1 MFNVAYAD
9 KNKIQNGIA
18 QGVIPN
24 ESLIITNNDANAA
37 ELSYYHEKGNLKSI
51 VRKTQFES
59 ENEALLWINKY
70 DYAGINISIFDAKNN
85 RWNSYIVGTDNR
97 MNKIINDDNAADSV
111 TEALDG
117 IFIDGGSATIT

>member
-9 KNKIQNGIA
+9 KNKIQNSIM

-37 ELSYYHEKGNLKSI
+37 ELSYYDEKGNLKSI

-70 DYAGINISIFDAKNN
+70 NYAGINISVFDAKNN
-85 RWNSYIVGTDNR
+85 RWNSYIVVTDNK

>member
-37 ELSYYHEKGNLKSI
+37 ELSYYDEKGNLKSI

-70 DYAGINISIFDAKNN
+70 DYAGINISIFDVKNN
-85 RWNSYIVGTDNR
+85 RWNSYIVGTDNK

>member
-37 ELSYYHEKGNLKSI
+37 ELSYYDEKGNLKSI

-85 RWNSYIVGTDNR
+85 RWNSYIVGTDNK

-117 IFIDGGSATIT
+117 LFIDGGSATIT

>member
-37 ELSYYHEKGNLKSI
+37 ELSYYYEKGNLKSI
-51 VRKTQFES
+51 VRKIQFES

>member
-1 MFNVAYAD
+1 MFNVVYAD
-9 KNKIQNGIA
+9 KNKVQNGIA
-18 QGVIPN
+18 QDVIPN
-24 ESLIITNNDANAA
+24 ESLIITNNDANIA
-37 ELSYYHEKGNLKSI
+37 ELSYYDEKGNLKSI

-59 ENEALLWINKY
+59 ENEALLWVNKY

-85 RWNSYIVGTDNR
+85 RWNSYIVGTDNK

>member
-37 ELSYYHEKGNLKSI
+37 ELSYYDEKGNLKSI

-70 DYAGINISIFDAKNN
+70 NYAGVNIGVFDSKNN
-85 RWNSYIVGTDNR
+85 RWNSYIVGTDNK

>member
-37 ELSYYHEKGNLKSI
+37 ELSYYDEKGNLKSI
-51 VRKTQFES
+51 VRKIQFES

-97 MNKIINDDNAADSV
+97 MNKIINDDN
-111 TEALDG
+111 LG
-117 IFIDGGSATIT
+117 IRLFYDCF

>member
-37 ELSYYHEKGNLKSI
+37 ELSYYDEKGNLKPI

-70 DYAGINISIFDAKNN
+70 NYAGINISIFDAKNN
-85 RWNSYIVGTDNR
+85 RWNSYVVGTDNK
-97 MNKIINDDNAADSV
+97 MNKIINDDNVADSV

>member
-9 KNKIQNGIA
+9 KNKIQNGIV

-37 ELSYYHEKGNLKSI
+37 ELSYYDEKGNLKSI

-85 RWNSYIVGTDNR
+85 RWNSYIIGTDNR

>member
-9 KNKIQNGIA
+9 KNKVQNGIA
-18 QGVIPN
+18 QDVIPN
-24 ESLIITNNDANAA
+24 ESLIITNNDANIA
-37 ELSYYHEKGNLKSI
+37 ELSYYDEKGNLKSI

-59 ENEALLWINKY
+59 ENEALLWVNKY

-85 RWNSYIVGTDNR
+85 RWNSYIVGTDNK

>member
-1 MFNVAYAD
+1 MFNVTYAD

-37 ELSYYHEKGNLKSI
+37 ELSYYDEKGNLKSI

-85 RWNSYIVGTDNR
+85 RWNSYIIGTDNR

>member
-37 ELSYYHEKGNLKSI
+37 ELSYYDEKGNLKSI

-59 ENEALLWINKY
+59 ENEALLWMNKY

-85 RWNSYIVGTDNR
+85 RWNSYIVGTDNK
-97 MNKIINDDNAADSV
+97 MSKIINDDNAADSV

-117 IFIDGGSATIT
+117 IFIDGGSDIIT

>member
-37 ELSYYHEKGNLKSI
+37 ELSYYDEKGNLKSI

-70 DYAGINISIFDAKNN
+70 NYAGVNVSVFDAKNN
-85 RWNSYIVGTDNR
+85 RWNGYIIGTDNK

-117 IFIDGGSATIT
+117 LFIDGGSATIT

>member
-37 ELSYYHEKGNLKSI
+37 ELSYYDEKGNLKSI

-59 ENEALLWINKY
+59 ENEALLWINNY
-70 DYAGINISIFDAKNN
+70 NYAGVNVSVFDAKNN
-85 RWNSYIVGTDNR
+85 RWNGYIIGTDNK

-117 IFIDGGSATIT
+117 LFIDGGSATIT

>member
-37 ELSYYHEKGNLKSI
+37 ELSYYDEKGNLKTI

-85 RWNSYIVGTDNR
+85 RWNSYIVGTDNK
-97 MNKIINDDNAADSV
+97 MNKIINNDNVADSV

-117 IFIDGGSATIT
+117 LFIDGGSATIT

>member
-37 ELSYYHEKGNLKSI
+37 ELSYYDEKGNLKSI
-51 VRKTQFES
+51 VRKTRFES
-59 ENEALLWINKY
+59 ENEALLWTNKY
-70 DYAGINISIFDAKNN
+70 NYAGVNISVFDAKNN
-85 RWNSYIVGTDNR
+85 RWNSYIVGTDNK
-97 MNKIINDDNAADSV
+97 MNKIINDDHAADSV

>member
-37 ELSYYHEKGNLKSI
+37 ELSYYDEKGNLKSI

-70 DYAGINISIFDAKNN
+70 NYAGINISIFDAKNN
-85 RWNSYIVGTDNR
+85 RWNSYVVGTDNK
-97 MNKIINDDNAADSV
+97 MNKIINDDNVADSV

-117 IFIDGGSATIT
+117 IFINGGSATIT

>member
-24 ESLIITNNDANAA
+24 ESLIITNNDVNAA
-37 ELSYYHEKGNLKSI
+37 ELSYYDEKGNLKSI

-70 DYAGINISIFDAKNN
+70 NYAGVNVSIFDAKANQ
-85 RWNSYIVGTDNR
+85 WNSFIVGADNK
-97 MNKIINDDNAADSV
+97 MNKIVNDDNVADSV

-117 IFIDGGSATIT
+117 LFIDGGTATIT

>member
-37 ELSYYHEKGNLKSI
+37 ELSYYDEKGNLKSI
-51 VRKTQFES
+51 VRKIQFES
-59 ENEALLWINKY
+59 ENEALLWTNKY
-70 DYAGINISIFDAKNN
+70 NYAGVNISVFDAKNN
-85 RWNSYIVGTDNR
+85 RWNSYIVGTDNK

>member
-9 KNKIQNGIA
+9 KNKIQNGIV

-37 ELSYYHEKGNLKSI
+37 ELSYYDEKGNLKSI

-70 DYAGINISIFDAKNN
+70 NYAGINISVFDAKNN
-85 RWNSYIVGTDNR
+85 RWNSYIVGTDNK

>member
-1 MFNVAYAD
+1 MFNIAYAD

-37 ELSYYHEKGNLKSI
+37 ELSYYDEKGNLKSI

-59 ENEALLWINKY
+59 EIEALLWINKY

-85 RWNSYIVGTDNR
+85 RWNSYIVGTDNKI
-97 MNKIINDDNAADSV
+97 NKIINDDNAADSV

>member
-9 KNKIQNGIA
+9 KNKIQNGIV
-18 QGVIPN
+18 QGIIPN

-37 ELSYYHEKGNLKSI
+37 ELSYYDEKGNLKSI

-70 DYAGINISIFDAKNN
+70 NYAGVNISVFDAKNN
-85 RWNSYIVGTDNR
+85 RWNSYIVGTDNK

>member
-9 KNKIQNGIA
+9 KNKFQNGFA
-18 QGVIPN
+18 QGVIHY

-37 ELSYYHEKGNLKSI
+37 ELSYYDEKGNLKSI

-70 DYAGINISIFDAKNN
+70 NYAGINISIFDAKNN
-85 RWNSYIVGTDNR
+85 RWNSYVVGTDNK
-97 MNKIINDDNAADSV
+97 MNKIINDDNVADSV

-117 IFIDGGSATIT
+117 IFIDGGAATIT

>member
-9 KNKIQNGIA
+9 KNKIQNGIV

-37 ELSYYHEKGNLKSI
+37 ELSYYDEKGNLKSI

-59 ENEALLWINKY
+59 ENEALLWTNKY
-70 DYAGINISIFDAKNN
+70 NYAGVNISVFDAKNN
-85 RWNSYIVGTDNR
+85 RWNSYIVGTDNK

>member
-37 ELSYYHEKGNLKSI
+37 ELSYYDEKGNLKSI
-51 VRKTQFES
+51 VRKIQFES

>member
-37 ELSYYHEKGNLKSI
+37 ELSYYDEKGNLKSI
-51 VRKTQFES
+51 VRKTQFEN

-70 DYAGINISIFDAKNN
+70 NYAGINISVFDAKNN

>member
-1 MFNVAYAD
+1 MFSVAYAD

-37 ELSYYHEKGNLKSI
+37 ELSYYDEKGNLKSI

-70 DYAGINISIFDAKNN
+70 NYAGINISVFDAKNN

-111 TEALDG
+111 TEVLDG

>member
-37 ELSYYHEKGNLKSI
+37 ELSKKKKKGNLKSI

-85 RWNSYIVGTDNR
+85 RWNSYIVGTDNK

>member
-1 MFNVAYAD
+1 MFNVTYAD

-37 ELSYYHEKGNLKSI
+37 ELSYYDEKGNLKSI

>member
-1 MFNVAYAD
+1 MFSVAYAD

-37 ELSYYHEKGNLKSI
+37 ELSYYDEKGNLKSI

-85 RWNSYIVGTDNR
+85 RWNSYIVGTDNK

>member
-1 MFNVAYAD
+1 MFNVTYAD

-37 ELSYYHEKGNLKSI
+37 ELSYYDEKGNLKSI

-70 DYAGINISIFDAKNN
+70 DYAGINISVFDAKNN

>member
-24 ESLIITNNDANAA
+24 ESLIITNNDANVA
-37 ELSYYHEKGNLKSI
+37 ELSYYDEKGNLKSI

-70 DYAGINISIFDAKNN
+70 NYAGINISIFDAKNN
-85 RWNSYIVGTDNR
+85 RWNSYVVGTDNK
-97 MNKIINDDNAADSV
+97 MNKIINDDNVADSV

>member
-9 KNKIQNGIA
+9 KNKIQNGIV

-37 ELSYYHEKGNLKSI
+37 ELSYYDEKGNLKSI

-70 DYAGINISIFDAKNN
+70 NYAGVNISVFDAKNN
-85 RWNSYIVGTDNR
+85 RWNSYIVGTDNK

>member
-37 ELSYYHEKGNLKSI
+37 ELSYYDEKGNLKSI

-70 DYAGINISIFDAKNN
+70 NYAGINISIFDAKNN
-85 RWNSYIVGTDNR
+85 RWNSYVVGTDNK
-97 MNKIINDDNAADSV
+97 MNKIINDDNVADSV
-111 TEALDG
+111 IEALDG

>member
-37 ELSYYHEKGNLKSI
+37 ELSYYDEKGNLKSI

-70 DYAGINISIFDAKNN
+70 NYAGINISIFDAKNN
-85 RWNSYIVGTDNR
+85 RWNSYVVGTDNK
-97 MNKIINDDNAADSV
+97 MNKIINDDNVADSV

-117 IFIDGGSATIT
+117 IFSDGGSATIT

>member
-37 ELSYYHEKGNLKSI
+37 ELSYYDEKGNLKSI

-70 DYAGINISIFDAKNN
+70 NYAGINISIFDAKNN
-85 RWNSYIVGTDNR
+85 RWNSYVVGTDNK
-97 MNKIINDDNAADSV
+97 MSKIINDDNVADSV

>member
-9 KNKIQNGIA
+9 KNKIKNGIA

-37 ELSYYHEKGNLKSI
+37 ELSYYDEKGNLKSI